1 MRSRLLYLLRFAL
14 VVLLSFLVLKGC
26 FLLLVPA
33 EGALSMGDIFAVL
46 YYGLSLDF
54 SVLGYLLVIPLLTT
68 AVSCFFRAFRARRVL
83 RPYHIYSS
91 YPAKGKVSFS

>member
-33 EGALSMGDIFAVL
+33 EGALSMGDISTYVQGRRQGA
-46 YYGLSLDF
+46 S
-54 SVLGYLLVIPLLTT
+54 SVSAL
-68 AVSCFFRAFRARRVL
+68 
-83 RPYHIYSS
+83 
-91 YPAKGKVSFS
+91 